1 MGVIVNFKNVT
12 ICHLYFFDDRIRVW
26 NSYWDKKYKIKCVKH
41 IILLSLCWKKWN
53 PYICH
58 EPINKYEKKDVCN
71 NRKDNN
77 NDENNYDKNNYDKNN
92 YDNYNYNNN
101 TKNNTRW

>member
-1 MGVIVNFKNVT
+1 MSKEIN
-12 ICHLYFFDDRIRVW
+12 R
-26 NSYWDKKYKIKCVKH
+26 
-41 IILLSLCWKKWN
+41 WN

-58 EPINKYEKKDVCN
+58 KPKNKYEKKDICN
-71 NRKDNN
+71 DRNDNN

-101 TKNNTRW
+101 TKNNTR